1 MEGVLA
7 RLVKG
12 RQPIQN
18 LYAIL
23 MMQFF
28 PLGKGSLL
36 SPNLIS
42 SRQRR
47 SYGLIRSVLFKFS

>member
-1 MEGVLA
+1 MEGVLT
-7 RLVKG
+7 RLVEG
-12 RQPIQN
+12 RQPIQK
-18 LYAIL
+18 LYAIS

-28 PLGKGSLL
+28 PLGKGSQR

-47 SYGLIRSVLFKFS
+47 SYGLIRSVLFEFS